1 MNKEISKMLM
11 VCVVL
16 EGIITYINSFF
27 VVGEP
32 HYQMILSLIFGIFI
46 AVVYKIDLLKLAD
59 IESEI
64 PYIGSVL
71 TGILFSRGSNY
82 VHDILKTVT
91 RINAIL
97 VLTTI

>member
-1 MNKEISKMLM
+1 MNKEVSKMLM

-16 EGIITYINSFF
+16 EGIITYINNFF
-27 VVGEP
+27 VIGEP

-46 AVVYKIDLLKLAD
+46 AVAYKIDILKLAN

-64 PYIGSVL
+64 PYVGSVL

-82 VHDILKTVT
+82 IHDILQAFN
-91 RINAIL
+91 IM
-97 VLTTI
+97 

>member
-11 VCVVL
+11 MCVVL
-16 EGIITYINSFF
+16 EGIITYINNFF

-46 AVVYKIDLLKLAD
+46 AVAYKIDLLKIAN
-59 IESEI
+59 IESNI
-64 PYIGSVL
+64 PYIGCVL

-82 VHDILKTVT
+82 FNDILQMLN
-91 RINAIL
+91 II
-97 VLTTI
+97 

>member
-16 EGIITYINSFF
+16 EGIITYINNFF
-27 VVGEP
+27 VIGQP
-32 HYQMILSLIFGIFI
+32 HYQMILSLVFGILI
-46 AVVYKIDLLKLAD
+46 AVAYKIDLLKLVN
-59 IESEI
+59 IESNI

-82 VHDILKTVT
+82 VHDILKTLN
-91 RINAIL
+91 IM
-97 VLTTI
+97 

>member
-16 EGIITYINSFF
+16 EGTITYINNFF
-27 VVGEP
+27 VIGEP
-32 HYQMILSLIFGIFI
+32 HYQMILSLVFGIFI
-46 AVVYKIDLLKLAD
+46 AVAYKIDLLKLVS

-64 PYIGSVL
+64 PYIGFVL

-82 VHDILKTVT
+82 IHDILKTLN
-91 RINAIL
+91 IM
-97 VLTTI
+97 

>member
-1 MNKEISKMLM
+1 MNKEVSKMLM

-27 VVGEP
+27 VVGES
-32 HYQMILSLIFGIFI
+32 HYQVILSLIFGIFI
-46 AVVYKIDLLKLAD
+46 AVAYKIDPLKLVN

-64 PYIGSVL
+64 PYIGCVL

-82 VHDILKTVT
+82 IHDILKMLNVM
-91 RINAIL
+91 
-97 VLTTI
+97 

>member
-11 VCVVL
+11 VCIIL
-16 EGIITYINSFF
+16 EGIITYINDFF
-27 VVGEP
+27 AIGEL

-46 AVVYKIDLLKLAD
+46 AVAYKIELLKLAD

-64 PYIGSVL
+64 PYIGCVL

-82 VHDILKTVT
+82 VHDILKTLN
-91 RINAIL
+91 II
-97 VLTTI
+97 